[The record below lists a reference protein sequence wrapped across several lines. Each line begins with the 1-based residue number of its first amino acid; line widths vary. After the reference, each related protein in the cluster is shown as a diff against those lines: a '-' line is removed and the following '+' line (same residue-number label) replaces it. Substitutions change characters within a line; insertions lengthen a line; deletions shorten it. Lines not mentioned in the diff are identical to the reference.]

1 MIAIPQGYTLCQTA
15 KALFKAFDRYIDGDE
30 VDCVVVYCG
39 SFILSVST
47 GLNVRL
53 WVFTVLFVRNVV
65 SVLLESVVVVL
76 GEFVLITSL
85 PVQVNGQTLLGRNHA
100 DASYILKTQ
109 PPLVKMVAVR

>member
-76 GEFVLITSL
+76 GEFVLITKPSCA
-85 PVQVNGQTLLGRNHA
+85 GEWA
-100 DASYILKTQ
+100 DTSGSESRRRIIHTEDTATTCEDGCC
-109 PPLVKMVAVR
+109 